1 MSAIQ
6 FFKNKAKKQDMKY
19 QHLDIGGKLRPIRF
33 SFAALYEYEKNTGRN
48 ALKDFAELQNQNVSV
63 TIAAD
68 LIFAGLSLGCKTNG
82 TELELTPYDVADFAF
97 ENPEIVAKAMAI
109 FGDSFSKKEVETI
122 EKEATGKKNLRA
134 GIV

>member
-1 MSAIQ
+1 
-6 FFKNKAKKQDMKY
+6 MKY
-19 QHLDIGGKLRPIRF
+19 QQLDIGGKLRLIRF

-48 ALKDFAELQNQNVSV
+48 ALKDFAELQSQSVSV

-82 TELELTPYDVADFAF
+82 TELELTPYDVADLAF
-97 ENPEIVAKAMAI
+97 ENPEIVSKAMAI

-122 EKEATGKKNLRA
+122 EKEATGKKNLRL
-134 GIV
+134 GIA